1 MYIKGW
7 SMSLLNNFNCQFLP
21 VLFMVGNFILL
32 GFIENTGKF
41 IKLSNYFQS
50 KKNTYD
56 ENYSERHGQEY
67 QPLRVGF

>member
-1 MYIKGW
+1 
-7 SMSLLNNFNCQFLP
+7 
-21 VLFMVGNFILL
+21 MVGNFILL